1 MIQAAEALEHAHSMG
16 VVHSDV
22 KPGNLMVDA
31 AGKLWVTDFGLAKF
45 GADGTLTM
53 SGDLLGTLRYMSPE
67 QAMARHGLV
76 DHRTDV
82 YALGA
87 VLYELLTGRP
97 VITGEDKQEMLRQ
110 IAFEEPIA
118 PRKINAEIP
127 VDLETIVLS
136 AIQKN
141 PSERYAN
148 AQDLAEDIRRW
159 IDQKPLKAKR

>member
-1 MIQAAEALEHAHSMG
+1 
-16 VVHSDV
+16 
-22 KPGNLMVDA
+22 
-31 AGKLWVTDFGLAKF
+31 
-45 GADGTLTM
+45 
-53 SGDLLGTLRYMSPE
+53 

-159 IDQKPLKAKR
+159 IDQKPLKAKRDTRIRRARCWCRRNPAIAALGLVILLATMGLSGTTALFWVQKGRAET